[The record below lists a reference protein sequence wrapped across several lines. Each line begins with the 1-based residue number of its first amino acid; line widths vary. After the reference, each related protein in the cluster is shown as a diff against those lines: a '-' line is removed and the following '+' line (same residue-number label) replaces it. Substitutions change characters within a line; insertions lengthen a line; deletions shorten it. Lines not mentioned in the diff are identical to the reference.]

1 MINIEK
7 TIYDAIEEVPTL
19 PTIYSVLS
27 DTLVSPN
34 ANAADIAHLIASDQS
49 ASFKVLKVVNSP
61 IYHLSSRVESISL
74 AVLHLGFNE
83 VRNIILALSV
93 INLFSKKKL
102 ITSFRP
108 VDFWKHSIGV
118 GVVTRYI
125 GNALQVPRP
134 ENYFLSG
141 IMHDIG
147 KLVLFENF
155 SDQYENVLQYAEDR
169 KCLIIDAEREMLGID
184 HTAAGAILAE
194 KWKLPESVCRVIRG
208 HHDCSFNEEK
218 DILIAAT
225 HISDVTARILEFGY
239 AGDDFVHKPN
249 PKAWELLKL
258 PNHFFT
264 KSLDVLTASFDETVN
279 SILNC
284 D

>member
-7 TIYDAIEEVPTL
+7 KIFDAIEEVPTL

-34 ANAADIAHLIASDQS
+34 ANAADIANLISTDQS

-61 IYHLSSRVESISL
+61 IYHLSGRIESISL

-83 VRNIILALSV
+83 IRNIIMALSV

-118 GVVTRYI
+118 GVITRYI
-125 GNALQVPRP
+125 GNALQAPRP

-155 SDQYENVLQYAEDR
+155 GEQYENVFQYAEDR
-169 KCLIIDAEREMLGID
+169 KCQIIDAEREILGID
-184 HTAAGAILAE
+184 HAAAGAILAE
-194 KWKLPESVCRVIRG
+194 KWKLPESVLRSMKY
-208 HHDCSFNEEK
+208 HHEGISGEDK
-218 DILIAAT
+218 DILIAAV
-225 HISDVTARILEFGY
+225 HISDIAARIFEFGY
-239 AGDDFVHKPN
+239 AGDDYVQKPS
-249 PKAWELLKL
+249 PAAWDLLKL

-264 KSLDVLTASFDETVN
+264 KSLGVLTASFEETVN

-284 D
+284 E

>member
-7 TIYDAIEEVPTL
+7 KIYDAIEEVPTL

-27 DTLVSPN
+27 DTLVNPN
-34 ANAADIAHLIASDQS
+34 ANAADIAHLISSDQS

-61 IYHLSSRVESISL
+61 IYHLSSRIESISL

-118 GVVTRYI
+118 GVITRYI
-125 GNALQVPRP
+125 GNTLQVPRP
-134 ENYFLSG
+134 ENYFLAG
-141 IMHDIG
+141 ILHDIG

-155 SDQYENVLQYAEDR
+155 GDQYETVLQYAEDR
-169 KCLIIDAEREMLGID
+169 KCQIIDAEREILGVD
-184 HTAAGAILAE
+184 HTVAGAILAE
-194 KWKLPESVCRVIRG
+194 KWKLPESVLKVIKY
-208 HHDCSFNEEK
+208 HHKGVSEEEK
-218 DILIAAT
+218 DILVAAT
-225 HISDVTARILEFGY
+225 HVADIAARIFEFGY
-239 AGDDFVHKPN
+239 GGDDYVQKPN
-249 PKAWELLKL
+249 PAAWDMLKL

-264 KSLDVLTASFDETVN
+264 KSIGVLTAGFEETIN
-279 SILNC
+279 SILNLE
-284 D
+284 